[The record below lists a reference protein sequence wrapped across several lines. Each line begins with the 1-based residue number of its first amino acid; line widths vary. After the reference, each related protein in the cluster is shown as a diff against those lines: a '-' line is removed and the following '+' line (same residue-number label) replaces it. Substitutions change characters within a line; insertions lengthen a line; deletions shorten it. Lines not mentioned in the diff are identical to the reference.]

1 MADLETQIPDPE
13 GSIQDENTHPAPEK
27 SPAPSQADADKDLFE
42 QFLEASDDLYLPER
56 GDLREGII
64 VERRPSEILVNIGIK
79 RDGVVPQSD
88 LARLDPEF
96 VATLVEGHKVDV
108 LVSRSA
114 EDDDSI
120 LLLSISEAFQRKDW
134 LLAEQL
140 LESGEVTLR
149 KVIAYNKGGMLVD
162 FGHLRGFIPAS
173 HLVNLPRNL
182 NEDQRRIEME
192 KRIGQE
198 LPVKV
203 IEVARRRR
211 RLVLSHQLAE
221 REYRAN
227 RKEELF
233 SRLKVGDV
241 VEGVV
246 RSMRPFGAFV
256 DIGGADG
263 LLHVSEI
270 GWASVGHPRDVLNVG
285 DTIKVEILSLDAE
298 RNRIALSRKR
308 LLANPWDSV
317 ETRYISGGIVKATIT
332 RVVDFGAFA
341 ELEPGVEGLIHIS
354 ELADITVAEPL
365 KTVRTGDVTPVKILR
380 VDPRRQRIGLSRR
393 QALGTV
399 EAAEILGSEQAP
411 AVQESAE
418 AEVVTDEAPLAVES
432 QPDEPVTAVE
442 AEAGEVAAED
452 AGEERAPEASPDTP
466 EDQPGEEAP
475 GAGAG

>member
-1 MADLETQIPDPE
+1 MADLETQKPDPN
-13 GSIQDENTHPAPEK
+13 GSTQAENAHAALDK
-27 SPAPSQADADKDLFE
+27 SSTRSQAEADMDLFE
-42 QFLEASDDLYLPER
+42 QFLDASDDLYLPER

-64 VERRPSEILVNIGIK
+64 VERRPGEMLVNIGIK

-88 LARLDPEF
+88 LARLDPDF
-96 VATLVEGHKVDV
+96 VATLVEGQTVDV

-114 EDDDSI
+114 EDDDSPLI
-120 LLLSISEAFQRKDW
+120 LSISEAFQRKDW

-140 LESGEVTLR
+140 LESGDITVREV
-149 KVIAYNKGGMLVD
+149 IGYNKGGMLVD

-182 NEDQRRIEME
+182 NEEQRRIEME
-192 KRIGQE
+192 RRIGE
-198 LPVKV
+198 KLPVKV

-221 REYRAN
+221 REYRAL

-233 SRLKVGDV
+233 NRLKVGDQ

-270 GWASVGHPRDVLNVG
+270 GWASVGHPRDVLSVG
-285 DTIKVEILSLDAE
+285 DTIQVEILSLDPE
-298 RNRIALSRKR
+298 RSRIALSRKR
-308 LLANPWDSV
+308 LLSNPWDSV
-317 ETRYISGGIVKATIT
+317 ETRYISNSIVSATIT

-365 KTVRTGDVTPVKILR
+365 KTVRSGDVVPVKILR
-380 VDPRRQRIGLSRR
+380 VDSRRQRIGLSRR
-393 QALGTV
+393 QAQGTV
-399 EAAEILGSEQAP
+399 EAEEIIGALAEPVVEFVAEP
-411 AVQESAE
+411 VAEPVAESVAE
-418 AEVVTDEAPLAVES
+418 PVAEPVAES
-432 QPDEPVTAVE
+432 TDEPVEAAAPTPAEDSQVVE
-442 AEAGEVAAED
+442 EVAEKSS
-452 AGEERAPEASPDTP
+452 EETP
-466 EDQPGEEAP
+466 ED
-475 GAGAG
+475 

>member
-1 MADLETQIPDPE
+1 MADLETQKLDPE
-13 GSIQDENTHPAPEK
+13 ESTQAEDARPSLDRSSIQ
-27 SPAPSQADADKDLFE
+27 SQADADMDLFE
-42 QFLEASDDLYLPER
+42 QFLDASDDLYLPER
-56 GDLREGII
+56 GDLREGVI
-64 VERRPSEILVNIGIK
+64 VERRPGEMLVNIGIK

-88 LARLDPEF
+88 LARLDPDF
-96 VATLVEGHKVDV
+96 VATLVEGQTVDV

-114 EDDDSI
+114 EDDDSP

-140 LESGEVTLR
+140 LESGEITVR
-149 KVIAYNKGGMLVD
+149 EVIGYNKGGMLVD

-192 KRIGQE
+192 KRIGE
-198 LPVKV
+198 TLPVKV

-233 SRLKVGDV
+233 SNLKVGDQ

-285 DTIKVEILSLDAE
+285 DTIQVEILSLDPE
-298 RNRIALSRKR
+298 RSRIALSRKR
-308 LLANPWDSV
+308 LLSNPWDSV
-317 ETRYISGGIVKATIT
+317 EARYISNEIVSATIT

-365 KTVRTGDVTPVKILR
+365 KTVRSGDVVPVKILR
-380 VDPRRQRIGLSRR
+380 VDARRQRIGLSRR
-393 QALGTV
+393 QAQGTV
-399 EAAEILGSEQAP
+399 EAEEIIGAAAEP
-411 AVQESAE
+411 VAE
-418 AEVVTDEAPLAVES
+418 AIAEPVAEAATEAIADPVT
-432 QPDEPVTAVE
+432 EPVTE
-442 AEAGEVAAED
+442 SLEVAPIVAE
-452 AGEERAPEASPDTP
+452 GSQVIEEVAEEASEEVAEEVD
-466 EDQPGEEAP
+466 EEAAE
-475 GAGAG
+475 G

>member
-1 MADLETQIPDPE
+1 MADLETQKPDPK
-13 GSIQDENTHPAPEK
+13 GSTQAENAQPVVDSRPIQAK
-27 SPAPSQADADKDLFE
+27 AQSQAEADMDLFE
-42 QFLEASDDLYLPER
+42 QFLDASDDLYLPER

-64 VERRPSEILVNIGIK
+64 VERRPGEMLVNIGIK
-79 RDGVVPQSD
+79 RDGIVPQSD
-88 LARLDPEF
+88 LARLDPDF
-96 VATLVEGHKVDV
+96 VATLVEGQTVDV

-114 EDDDSI
+114 EDDDSP

-140 LESGEVTLR
+140 LESGAITVREV
-149 KVIAYNKGGMLVD
+149 IGYNKGGMLVD

-192 KRIGQE
+192 KRIGE
-198 LPVKV
+198 KLPVKV

-233 SRLKVGDV
+233 NNLKVGDQ

-270 GWASVGHPRDVLNVG
+270 GWASVGHPRDVLTVG
-285 DTIKVEILSLDAE
+285 DIIQVEILSLDPE
-298 RNRIALSRKR
+298 RSRIALSRKR
-308 LLANPWDSV
+308 LLSNPWDSV
-317 ETRYISGGIVKATIT
+317 ETRYLSHAITKATIT

-365 KTVRTGDVTPVKILR
+365 KSVRTGDVVPVKVLR
-380 VDPRRQRIGLSRR
+380 VDARRQRIGLSRR

-399 EAAEILGSEQAP
+399 EAAEIIEPVAEPVAKVVAAAKRPVGSVEPIIA
-411 AVQESAE
+411 ESTAE
-418 AEVVTDEAPLAVES
+418 IPKNETADEAS
-432 QPDEPVTAVE
+432 DED
-442 AEAGEVAAED
+442 GE
-452 AGEERAPEASPDTP
+452 G
-466 EDQPGEEAP
+466 
-475 GAGAG
+475 